1 MGAPEQSEYRGGG
14 QIAAGGYYAHA
25 KSYANL
31 NSHSLA
37 YADAHSHTN
46 PNPNP
51 NANSDTNPNA
61 YSNSHGSSR
70 VLSGQQSATSCHWCE
85 SDGRDSDQFGGRG
98 ELG

>member
-14 QIAAGGYYAHA
+14 QIAAGGY
-25 KSYANL
+25 
-31 NSHSLA
+31 
-37 YADAHSHTN
+37 DAHSHTN